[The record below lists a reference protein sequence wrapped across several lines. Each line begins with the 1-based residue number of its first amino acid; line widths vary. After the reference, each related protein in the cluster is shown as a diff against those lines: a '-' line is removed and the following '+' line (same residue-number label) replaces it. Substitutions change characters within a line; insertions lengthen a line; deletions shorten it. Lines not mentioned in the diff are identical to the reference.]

1 MNSLD
6 LNSKKNYRL
15 YADIFH
21 HRMDLPEI
29 LKIRTFRNSV
39 ILDLLRQTKNLAMD
53 HFQVVINL

>member
-6 LNSKKNYRL
+6 LNSKQDYRL
-15 YADIFH
+15 YANIFH
-21 HRMDLPEI
+21 RRMDLPEI

-39 ILDLLRQTKNLAMD
+39 MLDLLRQTKVLTMD